1 MLQRPVI
8 TRFAPTP
15 SGALHVG
22 HLLAACEARRL
33 ADAHGGR
40 CLLRIEDIDTART
53 RDPRW
58 VELLYEDLAWMG
70 LHFDGEPLVQSRRF
84 GVYREALEQLRR
96 LGVVYPCFCTR
107 AEIRAQWEEAA
118 RAPHG
123 PTGMLYPGTCRELP
137 PDLVAQK
144 LAAGIPC
151 AWRVNMRRVQDLI
164 GCPLWEDLRR
174 GVQRCVPSACDD
186 AVLARKDSPVSYHLA
201 VVVDDAAQ
209 RVSLVT
215 RGEDLFES
223 THIHRALQAVLGLPT
238 PTYCHHALL
247 RDAAGKRL
255 AKRDGARSLATLRQA
270 GFTPQAIRHTLQ
282 QAISQGGRWI
292 GLSGIYHR
300 LSTND

>member
-1 MLQRPVI
+1 MLRRPVI
-8 TRFAPTP
+8 TRFAPSP
-15 SGALHVG
+15 SGPLHVG
-22 HLLAACEARRL
+22 HLLAAYEARRL

-40 CLLRIEDIDTART
+40 CLLRIEDIDLART

-58 VELLYEDLAWMG
+58 VELLHEDMAWMG
-70 LHFDGEPLVQSRRF
+70 LHFDGEEMVQSRRF
-84 GVYREALEQLRR
+84 GVYRAALEELRR
-96 LGVVYPCFCTR
+96 MGLVYPCFCTR

-123 PTGMLYPGTCRELP
+123 SPGKLYPGTCRHLP
-137 PDLVAQK
+137 PDLVAER
-144 LAAGIPC
+144 LAAGLPC
-151 AWRVNMRRVQDLI
+151 AWRLNMRRVEESI

-186 AVLARKDSPVSYHLA
+186 AVLARKDTPVSYHLA

-238 PTYCHHALL
+238 PTYCHHGLL
-247 RDAAGKRL
+247 RDAQGKRL
-255 AKRDGARSLATLRQA
+255 AKRDGARSIAALRAAGATPSAVRESLQRALR
-270 GFTPQAIRHTLQ
+270 R
-282 QAISQGGRWI
+282 GGVWE
-292 GLSGIYHR
+292 LPSC
-300 LSTND
+300 